1 MTATKTLVRETAQ
14 RPSRENLSLENL
26 RRIAV
31 ATLVGN
37 WRGRSTVPTEG
48 LYPHQWS
55 WDSAFN
61 AIGWVH
67 LSPRRAWAELSAL
80 LGAQW
85 SDGRVPQIVFDP
97 EVPADAYFP
106 GPLFWRPL
114 PMDGPP
120 RGVSTSGLVQPPV
133 HAGAALAVARRAP
146 GPESV
151 VALRRLYPRL
161 VRWHDYLWSQRRVPP
176 YGLVAIVHPWE
187 SGLDN
192 SPAWDAPLR
201 AVPARDVAEVARQRR
216 DLMHAGPAHR
226 PTHEDYARYT
236 LLARDYRD
244 GNCQGAPHELRFCVV
259 DPLTNVVLAWSEH
272 ALAIIARLVD
282 ADPRRHVDR
291 ARQVSELIQEHLWS
305 PAAGCFTAVDV
316 RTGTPLPPRTVGGLA
331 PLLLPDLDAG
341 LGKTLVATL
350 TGPAFGLAGRA
361 RGVPSYDLTAPDL
374 DLHRY
379 WRGPTWASTNW
390 LLWQGLQTR
399 GRADLAG
406 RLAADMAGLVAEAG
420 LREYF
425 DPLTG
430 AGLGG
435 EGFAWTAA
443 LLLDMLPTARPDAAR
458 PRTLQDA

>member
-1 MTATKTLVRETAQ
+1 MTATKAPDRVREAAETASPDDPEPA
-14 RPSRENLSLENL
+14 RLWRM
-26 RRIAV
+26 AV

-37 WRGRSTVPTEG
+37 WRGRSTVPTAS

-67 LSPRRAWAELSAL
+67 VSPRRAWAELSAL

-85 SDGRVPQIVFDP
+85 SDGRVPQIIFDP

-120 RGVSTSGLVQPPV
+120 RGVSTTGLVQPPV

-151 VALRRLYPRL
+151 AALRRLYPRL
-161 VRWHDYLWSQRRVPP
+161 VRWHDYLWSRRRVPP
-176 YGLVAIVHPWE
+176 YGLIAIVHPWE

-192 SPAWDAPLR
+192 SPAWDVPLR
-201 AVPARDVAEVARQRR
+201 AVPARDVAEVASQRR
-216 DLMHAGPAHR
+216 DLKHAGSSHR
-226 PTHEDYARYT
+226 PTHEDYARYA
-236 LLARDYRD
+236 LLAREYLNGGCR
-244 GNCQGAPHELRFCVV
+244 CAPHELRFCVV
-259 DPLTNVVLAWSEH
+259 DPLSNAVLAWSEH
-272 ALAIIARLVD
+272 ALAIIARMVE
-282 ADPRRHVDR
+282 ADPAPHVDR
-291 ARQVSELIQEHLWS
+291 ARQISQLMQEHLWS

-316 RTGTPLPPRTVGGLA
+316 LTGSPLPPRTVGGLA
-331 PLLLPDLDAG
+331 PLLVPDLDAAI
-341 LGKTLVATL
+341 GKTLVETL
-350 TGPAFGLAGRA
+350 TGPAFGLGGRA

-379 WRGPTWASTNW
+379 WRGPTWGSTNW
-390 LLWQGLQTR
+390 LLWQALQTT
-399 GRADLAG
+399 GRADLAE
-406 RLAADMAGLVAEAG
+406 RLATDMAGLVAAAG

-435 EGFAWTAA
+435 NGFTWTAA
-443 LLLDMLPTARPDAAR
+443 LLLDMLPAACVAQAR
-458 PRTLQDA
+458 